1 MGIEI
6 ERKFLVNGDGWRR
19 DIQRS
24 SEYRQGYLVL
34 GGPTSVRVRVAD
46 DRANLNIK
54 SGKLSIRRLEY
65 EYEIPMEEAVEM
77 LDNLCTGS
85 VVEKTRHFVRHGG
98 HTWEIDVFAGDNQ
111 GLVVAE
117 IELQDEQEAFERP
130 DWLGKEVSVDARY
143 YNVSLSTHPYREWG
157 E

>member
-1 MGIEI
+1 M
-6 ERKFLVNGDGWRR
+6 
-19 DIQRS
+19 
-24 SEYRQGYLVL
+24 
-34 GGPTSVRVRVAD
+34 P
-46 DRANLNIK
+46 
-54 SGKLSIRRLEY
+54 
-65 EYEIPMEEAVEM
+65 
-77 LDNLCTGS
+77 DNLCTGS

-98 HTWEIDVFAGDNQ
+98 QTWEIDVFAGDNQ

-130 DWLGKEVSVDARY
+130 DWLGKEVSVVARS